1 MRVLID
7 SPIGPTG
14 ADGIQRNR
22 WLYAG
27 LVIFLIAVGLP
38 NRLMADRMPP
48 FMVVYGGDAL
58 WAMMLYFAFGLIF
71 ARVASWKALVIL
83 LVGCYAVEI
92 SQLYQAD
99 WINAVRHFSVAG
111 FPLGGIV
118 LGYGFLW
125 SDLGMYTL
133 GAGAAYLIERWV
145 LVGKRKRSTDDTDIT
160 DL

>member
-1 MRVLID
+1 MENTTLID
-7 SPIGPTG
+7 NQPGGT
-14 ADGIQRNR
+14 IQRNR
-22 WLYAG
+22 WLYAV

-99 WINAVRHFSVAG
+99 WINAVRYFTIAG

-125 SDLGMYTL
+125 SDIAMYTL
-133 GAGAAYLIERWV
+133 GIGAGYLVERVV
-145 LVGKRKRSTDDTDIT
+145 LVGEIGTAKDTKE
-160 DL
+160 L